1 MITAE
6 QGAGKYCSSGTLFP
20 NLVAMTVASARELS
34 LELSATHENVTSL
47 WVSRL
52 ADRHVWSLLNKV
64 LVSM

>member
-20 NLVAMTVASARELS
+20 NLVAMAVASAHRLS
-34 LELSATHENVTSL
+34 LELSTMCRNFAIP

-52 ADRHVWSLLNKV
+52 ADRHV
-64 LVSM
+64 